1 MVDVMTVSEDRRSFC
16 FVLIWNQF

>member
-1 MVDVMTVSEDRRSFC
+1 MTVSEDRRSFC